1 MTWRPLKK
9 DEDPFADSGS
19 DVIAQ
24 LAFEAYIEKAYTIV
38 HCEYKAPKMYMNGG
52 WINIWPSTYLWE
64 RDSDDHLRLLHAFNI
79 PIAPEYHQFNKVGD
93 IKRFTLIFPAIPK
106 HWDRF
111 SLKEI
116 AGGHDGFHVFDIQR
130 NTTGVYQIALR

>member
-1 MTWRPLKK
+1 
-9 DEDPFADSGS
+9 
-19 DVIAQ
+19 
-24 LAFEAYIEKAYTIV
+24 
-38 HCEYKAPKMYMNGG
+38 
-52 WINIWPSTYLWE
+52 
-64 RDSDDHLRLLHAFNI
+64 LRLLHAFNI

-116 AGGHDGFHVFDIQR
+116 AGGHMDFMSLIFNGIPQVSIK
-130 NTTGVYQIALR
+130 